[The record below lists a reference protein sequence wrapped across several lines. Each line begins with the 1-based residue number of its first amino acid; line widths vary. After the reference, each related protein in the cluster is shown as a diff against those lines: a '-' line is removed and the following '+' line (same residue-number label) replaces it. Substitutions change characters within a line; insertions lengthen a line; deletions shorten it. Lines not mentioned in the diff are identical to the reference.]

1 MPEQRRRPQRHDG
14 TRGSTSSSHCLVQL
28 EWRRFTLPVG
38 FFRYS
43 RFAVLEAK
51 AMRGFEAKMRSVPE
65 GHLRERILV
74 AEDDLVSA
82 ERMQE
87 LLELE
92 GFEVAIAT
100 NAAGALREAHA
111 FEPKTILLD
120 VQLGNPGLDGI
131 EVCRRLKA
139 SGTGARIVAL
149 TGNLA
154 KDEHEVRKLGF
165 DAIVYRPVRADV
177 LMDRLAAASKP
188 RLSQWSERR

>member
-1 MPEQRRRPQRHDG
+1 M
-14 TRGSTSSSHCLVQL
+14 L
-28 EWRRFTLPVG
+28 
-38 FFRYS
+38 
-43 RFAVLEAK
+43 
-51 AMRGFEAKMRSVPE
+51 GFEPKMRSVPR
-65 GHLRERILV
+65 GHRRERILV

-82 ERMQE
+82 ELMQE

-120 VQLGNPGLDGI
+120 VQLGSPGLDGI

-149 TGNLA
+149 TGSLEKN
-154 KDEHEVRKLGF
+154 EHEVCELGF
-165 DAIVYRPVRADV
+165 DAIIYRPLRADA
-177 LMDRLAAASKP
+177 LMDRLAAASKQ
-188 RLSQWSERR
+188 RLSPA